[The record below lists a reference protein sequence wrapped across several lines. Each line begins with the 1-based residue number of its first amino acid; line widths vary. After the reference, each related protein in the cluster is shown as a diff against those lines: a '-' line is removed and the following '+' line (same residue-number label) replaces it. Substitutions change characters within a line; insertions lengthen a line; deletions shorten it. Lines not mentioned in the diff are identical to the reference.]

1 MGQTLKK
8 DLLKFLEKAD
18 LLYIEAYQTR
28 RFIILRDHF
37 TREAM
42 EGINL
47 KVLHQGESRYFAAK
61 NYRNNSWELIEEYDD
76 CYIIR
81 KTCIFKRIH
90 VGLFKTMPASTDYEE
105 EWEVLKE
112 GVKGYTVSSI
122 GREVYI

>member
-1 MGQTLKK
+1 MGLKINK

-28 RFIILRDHF
+28 RFLILKDHF
-37 TREAM
+37 TREGM

-47 KVLHQGESRYFAAK
+47 KVLQQGESRYFAAK
-61 NYRNNSWELIEEYDD
+61 NYRSNSWEILEEYDD
-76 CYIIR
+76 LYVIR

-105 EWEVLKE
+105 EWTVLKD
-112 GVKGYTVSSI
+112 GPCGYIVSSI

>member
-1 MGQTLKK
+1 MGANIDKA
-8 DLLKFLEKAD
+8 LLKFLEKAD

-28 RFIILRDHF
+28 RFLVLKEHF
-37 TREAM
+37 TRDAM

-47 KVLHQGESRYFAAK
+47 KVLHEGESRYFAAK
-61 NYRNNSWELIEEYDD
+61 NYRNNDWEIVEDYEDLYV
-76 CYIIR
+76 IR

-105 EWEVLKE
+105 TWEVLKD
-112 GVKGYTVSSI
+112 GIHGYTVSSI

>member
-1 MGQTLKK
+1 MGQEVSR

-28 RFIILRDHF
+28 RFLVLKEHF

-47 KVLHQGESRYFAAK
+47 KVLHEGESRYFAAK
-61 NYRNNSWELIEEYDD
+61 NYRNNKWEIVNEDYDS
-76 CYIIR
+76 YTLR

-90 VGLFKTMPASTDYEE
+90 IGLFKTMPASTDYEE
-105 EWEVLKE
+105 VWEVLKD
-112 GVKGYTVSSI
+112 GMYGFTVSSI